1 MKVNIYCMTIKHY
14 RLIDKLPKNIIP
26 FGLGKNN
33 FPSNWLNE
41 KEGDSIIDLNKFFGE
56 ATGIYW
62 IWKNLMNNYDK
73 KSLIGFCQYRRLWLN
88 GLFDKKQ
95 KNNLSSLYSNLLR
108 NNNELLNSSESILL
122 QPTVFKN
129 INLIQDFDNLYGKNI
144 LEDCSNLI
152 NEKDRYEFKQ
162 FLKGNKFS
170 ICNMFITKP
179 EIFDQYCNEMF
190 DWINKCFIY
199 CKNKNLLNNN
209 NMRLPI
215 FMVERFT
222 AFWFQK
228 YSKCNYL
235 SFARLGNLILSNS
248 LNKLINPLKIPGT
261 FRMYPTI
268 HRY

>member
-95 KNNLSSLYSNLLR
+95 KNNLSSLYSNL
-108 NNNELLNSSESILL
+108 
-122 QPTVFKN
+122 
-129 INLIQDFDNLYGKNI
+129 
-144 LEDCSNLI
+144 
-152 NEKDRYEFKQ
+152 
-162 FLKGNKFS
+162 
-170 ICNMFITKP
+170 
-179 EIFDQYCNEMF
+179 
-190 DWINKCFIY
+190 
-199 CKNKNLLNNN
+199 
-209 NMRLPI
+209 
-215 FMVERFT
+215 
-222 AFWFQK
+222 
-228 YSKCNYL
+228 
-235 SFARLGNLILSNS
+235 
-248 LNKLINPLKIPGT
+248 
-261 FRMYPTI
+261 
-268 HRY
+268 